1 MLASNP
7 STFTTRWRL
16 DGQVALVTGASK
28 GIGAAAAEELLSLGA
43 TVVAV
48 ARNAD
53 DLSNQVSLWRD
64 RSLDAHA
71 ISADVSTA
79 AGRAALLAEVGQRW
93 PRLHILVNN
102 VGTNIRKRTAEY
114 SAEEY
119 QHIMATNLESVFGM
133 CQGAFPLLQAAGR
146 TSIVNVSSVAGLT
159 HVRTGSIYGMTKA
172 AIIQLTRN
180 LAVEWA
186 ADGIR
191 VNAIAPWYIRT
202 PLVAGVLSDEEFLQ
216 QVLARTPMKRIGE
229 PEETGAAVAF
239 LCLPAASYI
248 TGQCISVDG
257 GFAVNGFSF

>member
-1 MLASNP
+1 MASNH
-7 STFTTRWRL
+7 STPGGRWNL
-16 DGQVALVTGASK
+16 SGQVALVTGASK
-28 GIGAAAAEELLSLGA
+28 GIGAAAAAELLEFGA

-48 ARNAD
+48 ARNAA
-53 DLSNQVSLWRD
+53 DLEAQVAQWRA
-64 RSLDAHA
+64 RGLDAHGLA
-71 ISADVSTA
+71 ADVSTA
-79 AGRAALLAEVGQRW
+79 AGRAALLTQVAQRW
-93 PRLHILVNN
+93 PQLHMLVNN
-102 VGTNIRKRTAEY
+102 VGTNIRKRTTEY

-133 CQGAFPLLQAAGR
+133 CQGAFPLLQAAGQA
-146 TSIVNVSSVAGLT
+146 SIVNVSSVAGLM

-186 ADGIR
+186 AEGIR

-202 PLVAGVLSDEEFLQ
+202 PLVAGVLSDDEFLQ

-229 PEETGAAVAF
+229 PEEVGAAVAF
-239 LCLPAASYI
+239 LCLPAARYI

>member
-1 MLASNP
+1 MTPNSSIINN
-7 STFTTRWRL
+7 RWTL
-16 DGQVALVTGASK
+16 SGQVALVTGASK
-28 GIGAAAAEELLSLGA
+28 GIGAAAAEELLSFGA
-43 TVVAV
+43 TVIAV
-48 ARNAD
+48 ARNGN
-53 DLSNQVSLWRD
+53 DLNAQVSQWQGHG
-64 RSLDAHA
+64 LDAHG

-79 AGRAALLAEVGQRW
+79 AGRAALLGEVGQRW
-93 PRLHILVNN
+93 PQLHILVNN
-102 VGTNIRKRTAEY
+102 VGTNIRKRTPEY
-114 SAEEY
+114 TAEEY

-133 CQGAFPLLQAAGR
+133 CQGAFPLLQAAGGG
-146 TSIVNVSSVAGLT
+146 SIVNVSSVAGLT

-186 ADGIR
+186 AEGVR

-202 PLVAGVLSDEEFLQ
+202 PLVAGVLSDDEFLG

-229 PEETGAAVAF
+229 PEETGAAIAF

>member
-1 MLASNP
+1 MASNP
-7 STFTTRWRL
+7 ATFSNRWSL
-16 DGQVALVTGASK
+16 NGQVALVTGASK
-28 GIGAAAAEELLSLGA
+28 GIGAAAAEELLAFGA
-43 TVVAV
+43 TVIAV
-48 ARNAD
+48 ARNAA
-53 DLSNQVSLWRD
+53 DLNTQVEQWRA
-64 RSLDAHA
+64 RGLDAHGLA
-71 ISADVSTA
+71 ADVSTA
-79 AGRAALLAEVGQRW
+79 AGRATLLAEVSQRW
-93 PRLHILVNN
+93 PQLHILVNN

-114 SAEEY
+114 SVEEY
-119 QHIMATNLESVFGM
+119 QQIMATNLESVFGM
-133 CQGAFPLLQAAGR
+133 CQGAFPLLQAAGGG
-146 TSIVNVSSVAGLT
+146 SIVNVSSVAGLT

-186 ADGIR
+186 AERIR

-229 PEETGAAVAF
+229 PAETGAAIAF

>member
-1 MLASNP
+1 MPASNP
-7 STFTTRWRL
+7 STFPNRWQL
-16 DGQVALVTGASK
+16 TGQVALVTGASK
-28 GIGAAAAEELLSLGA
+28 GIGAAAAEELLSFGA

-48 ARNAD
+48 ARNPT
-53 DLSNQVSLWRD
+53 DLNAQVAQWRA
-64 RSLDAHA
+64 RGLDAHA
-71 ISADVSTA
+71 IPADVSSA
-79 AGRAALLAEVGQRW
+79 VGRAALLAEVSQRW
-93 PRLHILVNN
+93 PQMHILVNN

-114 SAEEY
+114 TPEEY

-146 TSIVNVSSVAGLT
+146 ASIVNVSSVAGLI
-159 HVRTGSIYGMTKA
+159 HLRTGSIYGMTKA
-172 AIIQLTRN
+172 AILQLTRN

-202 PLVAGVLSDEEFLQ
+202 PLVAGVLSDDEFLQ
-216 QVLARTPMKRIGE
+216 QVLSRTPMKRIGE
-229 PEETGAAVAF
+229 PEEVGAAVAF

-248 TGQCISVDG
+248 TGQCLSVDG

>member
-1 MLASNP
+1 MSLNSTTHSNRWNLA
-7 STFTTRWRL
+7 
-16 DGQVALVTGASK
+16 GQVALVTGASK
-28 GIGAAAAEELLSLGA
+28 GIGAAATEELLNFGA

-48 ARNAD
+48 ARNAA
-53 DLSNQVSLWRD
+53 DLDAQVAQWRA
-64 RSLDAHA
+64 RGLDAHA
-71 ISADVSTA
+71 IVADVSTA
-79 AGRAALLAEVGQRW
+79 AGRTALLAEVGQRW

-114 SAEEY
+114 SPEEY

-133 CQGAFPLLQAAGR
+133 CQGAFSLLQAAGR
-146 TSIVNVSSVAGLT
+146 ASIVNVSSVAGLL
-159 HVRTGSIYGMTKA
+159 HVRTGAIYGMTKA

-186 ADGIR
+186 TEGIR

-202 PLVAGVLSDEEFLQ
+202 PLVAGVLSDEEFLG

-229 PEETGAAVAF
+229 PEEVGAAVAF

-248 TGQCISVDG
+248 TGQCLSVDG
-257 GFAVNGFSF
+257 GFAVNGFGL